1 MRPKPIIPQF
11 HQMVLTVA
19 LHKKSPAGFWTSPI
33 RIRRSPM
40 SNRHVQSA
48 KAIADDIAHLCC
60 VPDDWR
66 LQISYLAAFRFPTFC
81 AKPRNALE
89 WEDGGPVAGPPLI
102 EDLIRNFAGSACHC
116 SAWSERCRRGW
127 CTDPYEV
134 RQVAGRD
141 ILRCD
146 VAVA

>member
-40 SNRHVQSA
+40 SNSHMQSA
-48 KAIADDIAHLCC
+48 KAIVEDIAHLCC

-66 LQISYLAAFRFPTFC
+66 LQISDLAAWPFLTFC
-81 AKPRNALE
+81 AKPTTPVHCQSILEPSWDGSRRLE
-89 WEDGGPVAGPPLI
+89 WSLREELAH
-102 EDLIRNFAGSACHC
+102 GS
-116 SAWSERCRRGW
+116 E
-127 CTDPYEV
+127 
-134 RQVAGRD
+134 
-141 ILRCD
+141 
-146 VAVA
+146 